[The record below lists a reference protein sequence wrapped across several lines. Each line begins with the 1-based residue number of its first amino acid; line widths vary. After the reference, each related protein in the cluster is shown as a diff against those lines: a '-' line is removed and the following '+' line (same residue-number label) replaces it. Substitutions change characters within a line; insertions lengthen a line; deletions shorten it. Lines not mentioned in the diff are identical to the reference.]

1 MCGMTKGE
9 ILRAILVNLRQHDFD
24 VHSKFEITDE
34 EGAVLLEALDD
45 YRHMCEA
52 QEFYYVPFPA
62 EVFNSETPVKRGQNG
77 EIISGT

>member
-9 ILRAILVNLRQHDFD
+9 ILRAILVNLRQHDFE
-24 VHSKFEITDE
+24 VHSKFGITDE

-52 QEFYYVPFPA
+52 QEFFIMCHFLQKYSTA
-62 EVFNSETPVKRGQNG
+62 KRA
-77 EIISGT
+77 

>member
-9 ILRAILVNLRQHDFD
+9 ILRAILVNLRQHDFE
-24 VHSKFEITDE
+24 VHSKFGITDE

-45 YRHMCEA
+45 YRYMCEA

-62 EVFNSETPVKRGQNG
+62 EVFNSETSVKRGQNG